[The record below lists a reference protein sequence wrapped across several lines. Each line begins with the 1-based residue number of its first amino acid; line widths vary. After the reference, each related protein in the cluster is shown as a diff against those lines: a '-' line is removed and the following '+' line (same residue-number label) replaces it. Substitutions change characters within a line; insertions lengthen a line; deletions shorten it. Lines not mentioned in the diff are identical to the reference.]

1 MDQLTVVEEQV
12 TQNQLNVIEQRV
24 VLGKEFRIYGTVEE
38 PLFIAK
44 DVADWIEY
52 KGGVSLLMRSVDE
65 DEKGIYNIKTLG
77 GNQQNW
83 FLTED
88 GIYEVLMQS
97 RKPIAKQF
105 KKQVK
110 AILKQIRQTGGYGNN
125 TNQLP
130 ELSPQLQVL
139 INMEMKQK
147 ELEKQVAMIKNEIE
161 GKYSLPQPIVEDV
174 EEQATPKVTSKKR
187 VRYDSWSEK
196 ENELLASVMLKHI
209 RKGNTTG
216 KAYKE
221 VGRKL
226 RRTPDACRAQWNRTL
241 RSLYADEAEK
251 ARACYINRIT
261 KNRLGVKKWLS
272 MSAEQKQDLLIM
284 LVVN

>member
-24 VLGKEFRIYGTVEE
+24 VLGKEFRIYGTKEN
-38 PLFIAK
+38 PLFLAK
-44 DVADWIEY
+44 DAAIWIEHSAVHMMI
-52 KGGVSLLMRSVDE
+52 KSVDE
-65 DEKGIYNIKTLG
+65 DEKVRNNVATPG
-77 GNQQNW
+77 GVQEMW

-88 GIYEVLMQS
+88 GLYEVLMQS

-139 INMEMKQK
+139 INMEMKQN
-147 ELEKQVAMIKNEIE
+147 ELEKQVAMIKEELE

-174 EEQATPKVTSKKR
+174 EEQTTPKVKSKKR

-209 RKGNTTG
+209 RKGNKAG
-216 KAYKE
+216 EAYKE
-221 VGRKL
+221 AGKKL
-226 RRTPDACRAQWNRTL
+226 RRTPMACQTYWNRTL
-241 RSLYADEAEK
+241 RPLYVDEVQK

-261 KNRLGVKKWLS
+261 KNRLGVKRN
-272 MSAEQKQDLLIM
+272 D
-284 LVVN
+284 N